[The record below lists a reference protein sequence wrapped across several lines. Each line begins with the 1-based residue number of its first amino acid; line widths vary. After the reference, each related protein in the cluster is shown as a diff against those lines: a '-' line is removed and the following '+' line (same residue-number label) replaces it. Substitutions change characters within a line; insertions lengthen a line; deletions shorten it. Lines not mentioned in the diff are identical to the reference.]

1 MNRWQRSVALVK
13 ASWSVIRS
21 EPGLVLLPL
30 MSILV
35 TLAVAATFLIPVV
48 ATSDLS
54 STSTSLSVTGWVLVF
69 VMYLALSYV
78 GIFFNVALICAAQE
92 HFDGG
97 DPTLGSALGG
107 AVRNAGRIL
116 PWAVVS
122 ATVSMVL
129 KAIQNRAGIVGTL
142 VAGIAGVAWALV
154 TFMVLPIIVIEHLGV
169 GSAIKRSASLFKQV
183 WGEQVVANVGIGLFG
198 FLAVLCGTPVLIL
211 LATGNATLMVVG
223 AGVFVVWFLLVIG
236 VTNAMNGVFQ
246 TALYRYAATG
256 QAPQDFASVDLAHAF
271 VPRRG
276 RKG

>member
-1 MNRWQRSVALVK
+1 MNRWQRSFALVK

-21 EPGLVLLPL
+21 EPGLVLLPV
-30 MSILV
+30 MSFLA

-48 ATSDLS
+48 ATTDLG
-54 STSTSLSVTGWVLVF
+54 STHTSLSVTGWVLVF
-69 VMYLALSYV
+69 AMYLVLSYV
-78 GIFFNVALICAAQE
+78 SVFFNVALICAAQE
-92 HFDGG
+92 RFDGG
-97 DPTLGSALGG
+97 DPTLGSALAG
-107 AVRNAGRIL
+107 AARNAGRIL

-129 KAIQNRAGIVGTL
+129 KAIQNRAGIVGTI

-169 GSAIKRSASLFKQV
+169 GAAIKRSASLFKQV

-223 AGVFVVWFLLVIG
+223 AGVFVVWFLLVVG

-256 QAPQDFASVDLAHAF
+256 QAPQDFAGVDLAHAF
-271 VPRRG
+271 VPRHHRG
-276 RKG
+276 G